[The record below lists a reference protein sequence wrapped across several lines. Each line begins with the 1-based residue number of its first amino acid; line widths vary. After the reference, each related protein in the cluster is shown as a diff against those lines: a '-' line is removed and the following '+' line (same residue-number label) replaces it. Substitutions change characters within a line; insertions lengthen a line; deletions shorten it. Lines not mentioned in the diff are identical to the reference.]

1 MTKFEK
7 IKTMSI
13 EELAHFLSCS
23 AQMCNMN
30 DEVMCGVCTNSG
42 DDICNKESCI
52 KWLNSKVEMQEGV
65 NNDT

>member
-23 AQMCNMN
+23 VQMCNMN

-42 DDICNKESCI
+42 DDICNK
-52 KWLNSKVEMQEGV
+52 
-65 NNDT
+65 